1 MSFNTFCGQD
11 PSQPLTYNKVLA
23 EFLPAAGGGGNPS
36 VLATNANAVVFPVL
50 VAATGAAQQL
60 LADDGATPISVNAA
74 TGDFIVVDTL
84 KINQTDV
91 AVGKNAGAVNQGGT
105 AVAVGAKRT
114 SSSDWC
120 WCWK

>member
-1 MSFNTFCGQD
+1 MSFNTFCGQNPAD
-11 PSQPLTYNKVLA
+11 PPTYNKVLA
-23 EFLPAAGGGGNPS
+23 EFLPATAFANPS

-91 AVGKNAGAVNQGGT
+91 AVGKGAG
-105 AVAVGAKRT
+105 
-114 SSSDWC
+114 
-120 WCWK
+120 